1 MKGCKLLI
9 LRGLSEHKQSTTGA
23 FDVFPT
29 SVSLLHRSYIE
40 GCCAGRATS
49 YQQSTA
55 TVTLGGNTEIKVVR
69 RGQQFVIE
77 RDTDHYRS
85 RTANDGERQGE
96 IMISKVRPA
105 KCSLWLA
112 KFTLV
117 FAVVLS
123 PNSRA
128 SAENPLLS
136 KEQIQVYK
144 DFLNSYPSKAGVIDI
159 PRNTAVF
166 DDAPTDPCTQRLIL
180 EVRPE
185 THLLP
190 SNIIGENERFRIVD
204 TELKSSIAHHHNLL
218 RLSEIVFDVPHQHAV
233 LRFDYYCG
241 ILCGQGDTV
250 VLQKLYGR
258 WKQVRSCTN
267 WMS

>member
-1 MKGCKLLI
+1 
-9 LRGLSEHKQSTTGA
+9 
-23 FDVFPT
+23 
-29 SVSLLHRSYIE
+29 
-40 GCCAGRATS
+40 
-49 YQQSTA
+49 
-55 TVTLGGNTEIKVVR
+55 
-69 RGQQFVIE
+69 
-77 RDTDHYRS
+77 
-85 RTANDGERQGE
+85 
-96 IMISKVRPA
+96 MISKVRPA
-105 KCSLWLA
+105 KCALWPA
-112 KFTLV
+112 GFTLV

-123 PNSRA
+123 PSSRA
-128 SAENPLLS
+128 SAETPLLP

-144 DFLNSYPSKAGVIDI
+144 DFLNSYPSKAGSIDI

-166 DDAPTDPCTQRLIL
+166 DDGPTDPCAQGLIL
-180 EVRPE
+180 EMRPESSRE

-190 SNIIGENERFRIVD
+190 SNIIGENQHFRIVD
-204 TELKSSIAHHHNLL
+204 AELKSSVAHHHNLL
-218 RLSEIVFDVPHQHAV
+218 RLSEIVFDVSHQHAV